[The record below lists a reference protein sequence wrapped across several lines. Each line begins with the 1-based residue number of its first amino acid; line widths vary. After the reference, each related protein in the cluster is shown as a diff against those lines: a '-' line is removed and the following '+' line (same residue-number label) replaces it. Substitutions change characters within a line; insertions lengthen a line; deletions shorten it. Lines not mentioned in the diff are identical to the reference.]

1 MAIRLTRPGSQD
13 PITER
18 AILLVDGVNDQR
30 FFGAAA
36 SHRGLTSL
44 QIITLQGS
52 ASLRAKLRAVI
63 NTPGF
68 SSVVKLGIARD
79 ADTNPSASFQ
89 RACDACRNEGLSVP
103 ARPLVAEGSSSSSS
117 SPVVSI
123 MILPDIS
130 STGELAHLCLRS
142 LSDDQRYSECVIEF
156 MACLNKYQP
165 QLMGNRR
172 AKAELHAYLAGM
184 DNPGL
189 RFGEAAEVGYFP
201 WTSPALAEVFQFLD
215 TLK

>member
-1 MAIRLTRPGSQD
+1 MAIRLTRPNSQD
-13 PITER
+13 PISER
-18 AILLVDGVNDQR
+18 AVLLVDGVNDQR

-68 SSVVKLGIARD
+68 SNVVKFGIARD

-89 RACDACRNEGLSVP
+89 SACDACRNEGLSVP
-103 ARPLVAEGSSSSSS
+103 ARPLVAEGG
-117 SPVVSI
+117 SPGVSI
-123 MILPDIS
+123 MIIPDIN

-142 LSDDQRYSECVIEF
+142 ISNDQRYSECVIEF
-156 MACLNKYQP
+156 MACLDKYQP
-165 QLMGNRR
+165 QLMGNRK

-201 WTSPALAEVFQFLD
+201 WTSPALAEIFQFLD